1 MLLDFV
7 KIAPTS
13 DRKLKGINKMQFMR
27 ISWKII
33 VGLKDLLVLLL
44 LLLFFGALFA
54 ALSAGPNPGV
64 VRDGALLLKL
74 DGIVSEQPAEIDPIA
89 ALTSG
94 AAPMGEI
101 RQRDIIRSLKI
112 AETDKRVKAV
122 VLDMDRFMGGGQASL
137 SAIGDSLDAVKKAG
151 KPVYAFAT
159 AYTDDSYQLAAHASQ
174 IWMDPLGG
182 TILTGPGGSQPYYKG
197 LLDQLGIKANI
208 YRVGTYKSAVEP
220 YMRSDQ
226 SPESKEAIKAVY
238 DEIWGQWKADVA
250 KARPQARIEPLLAD
264 PAGAVEGAKGDLSA
278 LAISNK
284 LVDTLG
290 DRIAFGKFVAS
301 KVGSDDKKTTG
312 GFSATPMD
320 ALLAN
325 YGPPSAGKAIG
336 VVTIAGTIT
345 DGEAGPGTAAGDTV
359 SGLIYEALDNKDL
372 KALVVRVDSPGGS
385 VTASEKIRLA
395 IAAAKAKKIPVIVSM
410 ANLAASG
417 GYWISLPADVI
428 FAEPSTIT
436 GSIGIFGVIPSAQ
449 AGLAKIG
456 VNADGVKTTPLS
468 GEPDVLGG
476 FSPEFDRVAQS
487 AIENGYRDFVT
498 RVATARKKTPEQVDA
513 IAQGRVWAGGTAR
526 QIGLVD
532 RYGGMDEALTE
543 AAKRAG
549 LKADGW
555 HAVYIEPQSSFAGT
569 LLGGLVPKK
578 ASVAAPMDIF
588 AQASWQQQL
597 FLQRMMADLDMLT
610 GVKGVQARCLECA
623 DFSTAPAAP
632 KSEGGWLAA
641 LARLVA

>member
-1 MLLDFV
+1 
-7 KIAPTS
+7 
-13 DRKLKGINKMQFMR
+13 MQFLR
-27 ISWKII
+27 ISWKIL
-33 VGLKDLLVLLL
+33 VALKDGLVLLL
-44 LLLFFGALFA
+44 LLLFFAALFA
-54 ALSAGPNPGV
+54 LLNAGPNPAA

-74 DGIVSEQPAEIDPIA
+74 DGTVSEQPAEIDPLT
-89 ALTSG
+89 ALTSS
-94 AAPMGEI
+94 AVPVSEI
-101 RQRDIIRSLKI
+101 RQRDIIRALRL
-112 AETDKRVKAV
+112 ATTDKRVKAV

-137 SAIGDSLDAVKKAG
+137 SAIGESLDAVKKAG

-182 TILTGPGGSQPYYKG
+182 AILTGPGGSQPYFKG

-220 YMRSDQ
+220 FMRSDQ
-226 SPESKEAIKAVY
+226 SPEAKAALKAVY
-238 DEIWGQWKADVA
+238 DEVWGQWKADVS
-250 KARPQARIEPLLAD
+250 KARPQAQIEPLLTD

-278 LAISNK
+278 LALSSR
-284 LVDTLG
+284 LVDKLG

-301 KVGSDDKKTTG
+301 KVGVDDKKTTG
-312 GFSATPMD
+312 GFAATPMD
-320 ALLAN
+320 ALLAS
-325 YGPPSAGKAIG
+325 YGPPGAGKAIG

-359 SGLIYEALDNKDL
+359 SKLIYDALDNKDL

-417 GYWISLPADVI
+417 GYWVSLPADVI
-428 FAEPSTIT
+428 YAEPSTIT
-436 GSIGIFGVIPSAQ
+436 GSIGIFGVIPSAE

-487 AIENGYRDFVT
+487 AIENGYRDFLT
-498 RVATARKKTPEQVDA
+498 RVATSRNKTVEQVDA

-532 RYGGMDEALTE
+532 RYGGMDEALAE

-555 HAVYIEPQSSFAGT
+555 HAFYIEPQPSFAGT
-569 LLGGLVPKK
+569 LLGGLMPKRD
-578 ASVAAPMDIF
+578 ASAAPMDIF
-588 AQASWQQQL
+588 AHAAWQQQL
-597 FLQRMMADLDMLT
+597 FIQRVAADLSMLT
-610 GVKGVQARCLECA
+610 GVKGMQARCLECA
-623 DFSTAPAAP
+623 DFGGVAATP
-632 KSEGGWLAA
+632 QSEGGWLAA
-641 LARLVA
+641 LVRLVG

>member
-1 MLLDFV
+1 MTFLRV
-7 KIAPTS
+7 
-13 DRKLKGINKMQFMR
+13 
-27 ISWKII
+27 SWKII

-44 LLLFFGALFA
+44 LLLFFGLLFA
-54 ALSAGPNPGV
+54 ALNAGPNPGM

-74 DGIVSEQPAEIDPIA
+74 DGVISEQPAEIDPLT
-89 ALTSG
+89 ALTSTSM
-94 AAPMGEI
+94 PVSEI
-101 RQRDIIRSLKI
+101 RQRDIIRSLKL
-112 AETDKRVKAV
+112 AEKDKRVKAV
-122 VLDMDRFMGGGQASL
+122 VLDMDRFIGGGQASL

-159 AYTDDSYQLAAHASQ
+159 AYSDDSYQLAAHATQ

-182 TILTGPGGSQPYYKG
+182 TILAGPGGTQPYYKG

-226 SPESKEAIKAVY
+226 SPESKAAIKAVY
-238 DEIWGQWKADVA
+238 DEMWGQWQADVA
-250 KARPQARIEPLLAD
+250 KARPQALIAPLLRD
-264 PAGAVEGAKGDLSA
+264 PAGAVEGAKGNLSELA
-278 LAISNK
+278 LTNK
-284 LVDTLG
+284 LVDKLG
-290 DRIAFGKFVAS
+290 DRIAFGKFIAG
-301 KVGSDDKKTTG
+301 KYGADENKTTG
-312 GFSATPMD
+312 GFAATEMN

-325 YGPPSAGKAIG
+325 YGPPSAGKQIG
-336 VVTIAGTIT
+336 VVTIAGTIV

-359 SGLIYEALDNKDL
+359 SKQIYEALDQKDL

-436 GSIGIFGVIPSAQ
+436 GSIGIFGVIPSAK

-487 AIENGYRDFVT
+487 AIENGYRDFIT
-498 RVATARKKTPEQVDA
+498 RVATARKKTPEQIDA
-513 IAQGRVWAGGTAR
+513 IGQGRVWAGGTAR
-526 QIGLVD
+526 QNGLVD
-532 RYGGMDEALTE
+532 RLGGMNEALAE

-549 LKADGW
+549 LKSEDW
-555 HAVYIEPQSSFAGT
+555 HAVYIEPQPSFAGT
-569 LLGGLVPKK
+569 LFGGLMPKR

-588 AQASWQQQL
+588 AMAQWQQRL
-597 FLQRMMADLDMLT
+597 VLARVAADLEMLT
-610 GVKGVQARCLECA
+610 RVQGVQAQCLECA
-623 DFSTAPAAP
+623 DFGTPVKAKTDS
-632 KSEGGWLAA
+632 GWLAA
-641 LARLVA
+641 LLRVLG

>member
-1 MLLDFV
+1 MTFL
-7 KIAPTS
+7 
-13 DRKLKGINKMQFMR
+13 R

-44 LLLFFGALFA
+44 LLLFFALLFA
-54 ALSAGPNPGV
+54 ALNSSPNPGL
-64 VRDGALLLKL
+64 VREGALWLKM
-74 DGIVSEQPAEIDPIA
+74 DGVVSEQPAEVDPLT
-89 ALTSG
+89 ALTST
-94 AAPMGEI
+94 AVPVGEI
-101 RQRDIIRSLKI
+101 RQRDIIRALKI
-112 AETDKRVKAV
+112 AEKDKRIKAV
-122 VLDMDRFMGGGQASL
+122 VLDMERFMGGGQASL

-159 AYTDDSYQLAAHASQ
+159 AYSDDSYQLAAHATQ

-182 TILTGPGGSQPYYKG
+182 ALLTGPGGSQPYYKG

-220 YMRSDQ
+220 YIRSDQ

-238 DEIWGQWKADVA
+238 DEVWGQWKADVA
-250 KARPQARIEPLLAD
+250 KARPQAQIAGMLSD
-264 PAGAVEGAKGDLSA
+264 PAGAVEGAKGN
-278 LAISNK
+278 LAQLAMSNK

-290 DRIAFGKFVAS
+290 DRIAFGKFVAT
-301 KVGSDDKKTTG
+301 KVGTDEKKTTG
-312 GFSATPMD
+312 GFSATPMN

-325 YGPPSAGKAIG
+325 YGPPTAGKQIG
-336 VVTIAGTIT
+336 VVTIAGTIV
-345 DGEAGPGTAAGDTV
+345 DGEAGPGTAAGDTI
-359 SGLIYEALDNKDL
+359 SGLIYDALDTKDL

-395 IAAAKAKKIPVIVSM
+395 IEAAKAKKIPVIVSM

-417 GYWISLPADVI
+417 GYWVSMPADVI

-468 GEPDVLGG
+468 GEPDVLSG

-487 AIENGYRDFVT
+487 AIENGYREFIT
-498 RVATARKKTPEQVDA
+498 RVATSRKKTPEQVDA
-513 IAQGRVWAGGTAR
+513 IAQGRIWAGGTAR

-532 RYGGMDEALTE
+532 RYGGMDEALAE

-555 HAVYIEPQSSFAGT
+555 HAVYIEPQPSFAGT
-569 LLGGLVPKK
+569 LIGGLMPKR

-597 FLQRMMADLDMLT
+597 FIQRIAADLDMLT

-623 DFSTAPAAP
+623 DFTPPTAPKAD
-632 KSEGGWLAA
+632 SGWLSV
-641 LARLVA
+641 LAKLFT

>member
-1 MLLDFV
+1 MGFLRV
-7 KIAPTS
+7 
-13 DRKLKGINKMQFMR
+13 
-27 ISWKII
+27 SWKII

-44 LLLFFGALFA
+44 LLLFFALIFA
-54 ALSAGPNPGV
+54 LLNASPNPGM
-64 VRDGALLLKL
+64 VREGALWLKL
-74 DGIVSEQPAEIDPIA
+74 DGVVSEQPAEIDPLTT
-89 ALTSG
+89 LTST
-94 AAPMGEI
+94 AMPVGEI

-112 AETDKRVKAV
+112 AENDKRIKAV

-159 AYTDDSYQLAAHASQ
+159 AYSDDSYQLAAHATQ

-182 TILTGPGGSQPYYKG
+182 AMLTGPGGSQPYYKG

-226 SPESKEAIKAVY
+226 SPESKEAMKGVY
-238 DEIWGQWKADVA
+238 DEVWGQWKSDVA
-250 KARPQARIEPLLAD
+250 KARPQAQIARMLDD
-264 PAGAVEGAKGDLSA
+264 PAGAVEGAKGNLSQLA
-278 LAISNK
+278 LSSK
-284 LVDTLG
+284 LVDKLG
-290 DRIAFGKFVAS
+290 DRVAFGTFVAT
-301 KVGSDDKKTTG
+301 KVGADDKKSTG
-312 GFSATPMD
+312 GFAATPME

-325 YGPPSAGKAIG
+325 YGPPSAGKQIG
-336 VVTIAGTIT
+336 VVTIAGTIV
-345 DGEAGPGTAAGDTV
+345 DGEAGPGTAAGDTI
-359 SGLIYEALDNKDL
+359 SGLIYDALDNKDL

-395 IAAAKAKKIPVIVSM
+395 IQAAKAKKIPVIVSM
-410 ANLAASG
+410 ANVAASG
-417 GYWISLPADVI
+417 GYWVSLPADVI

-487 AIENGYRDFVT
+487 AIENGYREFLT

-513 IAQGRVWAGGTAR
+513 IAQGRIWAGGTAR

-532 RYGGMDEALTE
+532 RYGGMDDALAEAV
-543 AAKRAG
+543 KRAG

-555 HAVYIEPQSSFAGT
+555 HALYIEPQPSFAGT
-569 LLGGLVPKK
+569 LLGGLMPKK
-578 ASVAAPMDIF
+578 ANASAPMDIF
-588 AQASWQQQL
+588 AQAAWQQQL
-597 FLQRMMADLDMLT
+597 FVQRVAADLDMLT
-610 GVKGVQARCLECA
+610 GVKGAQARCLECV
-623 DFSTAPAAP
+623 DFAPAPAA
-632 KSEGGWLAA
+632 SAESGWLSI
-641 LARLVA
+641 LARLWS

>member
-1 MLLDFV
+1 
-7 KIAPTS
+7 
-13 DRKLKGINKMQFMR
+13 MQFMR

-33 VGLKDLLVLLL
+33 VALKDLLVLLL
-44 LLLFFGALFA
+44 LLLFFALLFA
-54 ALSAGPNPGV
+54 VLNAGPNPGI
-64 VRDGALLLKL
+64 VRDGALMLKL
-74 DGIVSEQPAEIDPIA
+74 DGVISEQPAEIDT
-89 ALTSG
+89 LTAITSN
-94 AAPMGEI
+94 AVPVSEI
-101 RQRDIIRSLKI
+101 RQRDIIRALRL
-112 AETDKRVKAV
+112 AEKDKRIKAV

-137 SAIGDSLDAVKKAG
+137 AAIGDSLDAVKKAG

-182 TILTGPGGSQPYYKG
+182 TILTGPGGSRPYFKG

-220 YMRSDQ
+220 FMRSDQ
-226 SPESKEAIKAVY
+226 SPEAKDALKAVY
-238 DEIWGQWKADVA
+238 DEVWGQWKADVA
-250 KARPQARIEPLLAD
+250 KARPQAQIEPLLND
-264 PAGAVEGAKGDLSA
+264 PAGQVERVQGNLSELA
-278 LAISNK
+278 LSSK
-284 LVDTLG
+284 LVDRLG

-301 KVGSDDKKTTG
+301 KVGVDEKKTTG
-312 GFSATPMD
+312 GFAATPMD

-325 YGPPSAGKAIG
+325 YGPPGAGKAIG

-395 IAAAKAKKIPVIVSM
+395 IAAAKTKKIPVIVSM

-436 GSIGIFGVIPSAQ
+436 GSIGIFGVIPSAE

-456 VNADGVKTTPLS
+456 INADGVKTTPLS

-487 AIENGYRDFVT
+487 AIENGYRDFVS
-498 RVATARKKTPEQVDA
+498 RVATARNKTPQQVDA

-532 RYGGMDEALTE
+532 RYGGMDEALAE

-549 LKADGW
+549 LKTDGW
-555 HAVYIEPQSSFAGT
+555 HAVYIEPQPSFSGT
-569 LLGGLVPKK
+569 LLRGLLPKR
-578 ASVAAPMDIF
+578 ASVAAPLDIF
-588 AQASWQQQL
+588 AHAAWQQQL
-597 FLQRMMADLDMLT
+597 FVQRMAADLEMLT
-610 GVKGVQARCLECA
+610 GVKGMQARCLECA
-623 DFSTAPAAP
+623 DFGVSTAAP
-632 KSEGGWLAA
+632 KSASGWLAT
-641 LARLVA
+641 LIRWTR

>member
-1 MLLDFV
+1 MGFV
-7 KIAPTS
+7 RA
-13 DRKLKGINKMQFMR
+13 
-27 ISWKII
+27 SWRII
-33 VGLKDLLVLLL
+33 VAVKDGLVLLL
-44 LLLFFGALFA
+44 LLLFFFGLYSL
-54 ALSAGPNPGV
+54 LSAGPNPGK
-64 VRDGALLLKL
+64 VRDGALVLTLE
-74 DGIVSEQPAEIDPIA
+74 GVISEQPAEVDPFM
-89 ALTSG
+89 ALTAGS
-94 AAPMGEI
+94 APVGEI
-101 RQRDIIRSLKI
+101 RQRDVVRALELAK
-112 AETDKRVKAV
+112 TDERVKAV
-122 VLDMDRFMGGGQASL
+122 VLDMDRFMGGGQVSL
-137 SAIGDSLDAVKKAG
+137 SAIGDSLDAVKKSG

-182 TILTGPGGSQPYYKG
+182 AILTGPGGSRPYYKG
-197 LLDQLGIKANI
+197 LLDKLGVKANI

-226 SPESKEAIKAVY
+226 SPEAAAAMTSLY
-238 DEIWGQWKADVA
+238 GEIWDNWKAEVA
-250 KARPQARIEPLLAD
+250 KARPQARFEKLLSD
-264 PAGAVEGAKGDLSA
+264 PAGSVEGAKGNLSELA
-278 LAISNK
+278 LSTK
-284 LVDTLG
+284 MVDKLG
-290 DRIAFGKFVAS
+290 DRVAFAKFLAGKYGTAP
-301 KVGSDDKKTTG
+301 GKKTG
-312 GFSATPMD
+312 EFAATPMT
-320 ALLAN
+320 ALLADHN
-325 YGPPSAGKAIG
+325 EDSAGEAIG
-336 VVTIAGTIT
+336 VVTIAGTIV
-345 DGEAGPGTAAGDTV
+345 DGEGGPGSAAGDTV
-359 SGLIYEALDNKDL
+359 SKLIYDALDKNNL

-395 IAAAKAKKIPVIVSM
+395 IAAAKRKKIPVVVSM

-436 GSIGIFGVIPSAQ
+436 GSIGIFGVIPSAE

-498 RVATARKKTPEQVDA
+498 RVATSRKKTPEQVDA

-532 RYGGMDEALTE
+532 RYGGIDEALAE

-549 LKADGW
+549 LKAGGW
-555 HAVYIEPQSSFAGT
+555 HRVYIEPQSSFAGT
-569 LLGGLVPKK
+569 LLGGLMPKR

-588 AQASWQQQL
+588 AHAAWQQQF
-597 FLQRMMADLDMLT
+597 FLARVVADLDMLIS
-610 GVKGVQARCLECA
+610 VKGVQARCLECG
-623 DFSTAPAAP
+623 DFGVNAPTL
-632 KSEGGWLAA
+632 KSDGGWLAR
-641 LARLVA
+641 LARLL

>member
-1 MLLDFV
+1 MTFL
-7 KIAPTS
+7 
-13 DRKLKGINKMQFMR
+13 R

-44 LLLFFGALFA
+44 LLLFFALLFA
-54 ALSAGPNPGV
+54 VLNASPNPGM
-64 VRDGALLLKL
+64 VREGALWLKL
-74 DGIVSEQPAEIDPIA
+74 DGVVSEQPAEVDPLT
-89 ALTSG
+89 ALTST
-94 AAPMGEI
+94 AVPVSEI

-112 AETDKRVKAV
+112 AESDKRIKAV

-159 AYTDDSYQLAAHASQ
+159 AYTDDSYQLAAHATQ

-182 TILTGPGGSQPYYKG
+182 AVLTGPGGSQPYYKG

-226 SPESKEAIKAVY
+226 SPESKAAIKAVY

-250 KARPQARIEPLLAD
+250 EARPQAKIEGILTD
-264 PAGAVEGAKGDLSA
+264 PAGAVEGARGNLA
-278 LAISNK
+278 QLAISNK
-284 LVDTLG
+284 LVDKLG
-290 DRIAFGKFVAS
+290 DRIAFGKFIAT
-301 KVGSDDKKTTG
+301 KVGTDEKKTTG
-312 GFSATPMD
+312 GFAATPMD
-320 ALLAN
+320 ALLAS
-325 YGPPSAGKAIG
+325 YGPPSAGKQIG
-336 VVTIAGTIT
+336 VVTIAGTIV
-345 DGEAGPGTAAGDTV
+345 DGEAGPGTAAGDTI
-359 SGLIYEALDNKDL
+359 SGLIYDAIDNKDL
-372 KALVVRVDSPGGS
+372 QALVVRVDSPGGS

-395 IAAAKAKKIPVIVSM
+395 IEAAKAKEIPVIVSM
-410 ANLAASG
+410 ANVAASG
-417 GYWISLPADVI
+417 GYWVSLPADVI
-428 FAEPSTIT
+428 LAEPSTIT
-436 GSIGIFGVIPSAQ
+436 GSIGIFGVIPSAK

-487 AIENGYRDFVT
+487 AIENGYREFLT

-513 IAQGRVWAGGTAR
+513 VAQGRVWAGGTAR

-532 RYGGMDEALTE
+532 RYGGMADALDE

-549 LKADGW
+549 LKADDW
-555 HAVYIEPQSSFAGT
+555 HAVYIEPQPSFAGS
-569 LLGGLVPKK
+569 LLGGLVPKR
-578 ASVAAPMDIF
+578 ASVAAPLDIF
-588 AQASWQQQL
+588 AQAAWQQQL
-597 FLQRMMADLDMLT
+597 FVQQMAADLDMLT

-623 DFSTAPAAP
+623 DFTPPAAP
-632 KSEGGWLAA
+632 KADNGWLTI
-641 LARLVA
+641 LAKLFA